1 MNIDYIQD
9 KINNQREKL
18 LKHKLYS
25 NIETIKDLQVFTENH
40 VYAVWDFMSLLKFL
54 QIKLT
59 STSLPWFPSENN
71 TTAKLINEIVAGEE
85 TDEDQNANPM
95 SHFEMYLNSIQEFGL
110 DTDEILNNISSLN
123 KLESI
128 EEDIDKLNIKEY
140 IKNFL
145 KFTFSVIKR
154 GYVHEVA
161 SVFTFGR
168 EDLIPDMFIPL
179 IEGINAENNDLD
191 KLIYYFKRHIEV
203 DGDLH
208 GPMSMEMLSYL
219 CNDEVKKI
227 SEASSISKEAL
238 LARISL
244 WDGIENEIKQRKKN
258 YEKA

>member
-1 MNIDYIQD
+1 MNSITQ
-9 KINNQREKL
+9 N
-18 LKHKLYS
+18 LKPLKNRLRNHSLYS
-25 NIETIKDLQVFTENH
+25 KIKDVDDLNIFSNAH

-54 QIKLT
+54 QINLT
-59 STSLPWFPSENN
+59 SISIPWFPSKNT

-85 TDEDQNANPM
+85 TDEDQEGQPV
-95 SHFEMYLNSIQEFGL
+95 SHFEMYIDSIEEFGL
-110 DTDEILNNISSLN
+110 NTSEIINNLNTLNNI
-123 KLESI
+123 ET
-128 EEDIDKLNIKEY
+128 IDKDIEKLDIKSY
-140 IKNFL
+140 VKDFL

-154 GYVHEVA
+154 GKIHEVA

-179 IEGINAENNDLD
+179 IEGINSENNDLN

-203 DGDLH
+203 DGDMH

-219 CNDEVKKI
+219 CNNDPSKI
-227 SEASSISKEAL
+227 SESALIAEKAL

-244 WDGIENEIKQRKKN
+244 WDGIENEIKTKKNN

>member
-1 MNIDYIQD
+1 MNSITQ
-9 KINNQREKL
+9 NLEP
-18 LKHKLYS
+18 LKNRLRNHSLYS
-25 NIETIKDLQVFTENH
+25 KIKDVDDLNIFSNAH

-54 QIKLT
+54 QINLT
-59 STSLPWFPSENN
+59 SISIPWFPSKNT

-85 TDEDQNANPM
+85 TDEDQEGQPV
-95 SHFEMYLNSIQEFGL
+95 SHFEMYIDSIEEFGL
-110 DTDEILNNISSLN
+110 NTSEIINNLNTLNNI
-123 KLESI
+123 ET
-128 EEDIDKLNIKEY
+128 IDKDIEKLDIKSY
-140 IKNFL
+140 VKDFL

-154 GYVHEVA
+154 GKIHEVA

-179 IEGINAENNDLD
+179 IEGINSENIDLN

-203 DGDLH
+203 DGDMH

-219 CNDEVKKI
+219 CNNDPSKI
-227 SEASSISKEAL
+227 SESALIAEKAL

-244 WDGIENEIKQRKKN
+244 WDGIENEIKTKKNN

>member
-1 MNIDYIQD
+1 MNSITQ
-9 KINNQREKL
+9 NLEP
-18 LKHKLYS
+18 LKNRLRNHSLYS
-25 NIETIKDLQVFTENH
+25 KIKDVDDLNIFSNAH

-54 QIKLT
+54 QINLT
-59 STSLPWFPSENN
+59 SISIPWFPSKNT

-85 TDEDQNANPM
+85 TDEDQQGQPV
-95 SHFEMYLNSIQEFGL
+95 SHFEMYIDSIEEFGL
-110 DTDEILNNISSLN
+110 NTSEIINNLNTLNNI
-123 KLESI
+123 ET
-128 EEDIDKLNIKEY
+128 IDKDIEKLDIKSY
-140 IKNFL
+140 VKDFL

-154 GYVHEVA
+154 GKIHEVA

-179 IEGINAENNDLD
+179 IEGINSENNDLN

-203 DGDLH
+203 DGDMH

-219 CNDEVKKI
+219 CNNDPSKI
-227 SEASSISKEAL
+227 SESALIAEKAL

-244 WDGIENEIKQRKKN
+244 WDGIENEIKTKKNN

>member
-1 MNIDYIQD
+1 MNSITQ
-9 KINNQREKL
+9 NLEP
-18 LKHKLYS
+18 LKNRLRNHSLYS
-25 NIETIKDLQVFTENH
+25 KIKDVDDLNIFSNAH

-54 QIKLT
+54 QINLT
-59 STSLPWFPSENN
+59 SISIPWFPSKNT

-85 TDEDQNANPM
+85 TDEDQEGQPV
-95 SHFEMYLNSIQEFGL
+95 SHFEMYIDSIEEFGL
-110 DTDEILNNISSLN
+110 TTSEIINNLNTLNNI
-123 KLESI
+123 ET
-128 EEDIDKLNIKEY
+128 IDKDIEKLDIKSY
-140 IKNFL
+140 VKDFL

-154 GYVHEVA
+154 GKIHEVA

-179 IEGINAENNDLD
+179 IEGINSENNDLN

-203 DGDLH
+203 DGDMH

-219 CNDEVKKI
+219 CNNDPSKI
-227 SEASSISKEAL
+227 SESALIAEKAL

-244 WDGIENEIKQRKKN
+244 WDGIENEIKTKKNN

>member
-1 MNIDYIQD
+1 MNSITQ
-9 KINNQREKL
+9 NLEP
-18 LKHKLYS
+18 LKNRLRNHSLYS
-25 NIETIKDLQVFTENH
+25 KIKDVDDLNIFSNAH

-54 QIKLT
+54 QINLT
-59 STSLPWFPSENN
+59 SISIPWFPSKNT

-85 TDEDQNANPM
+85 TDEDQEGQPV
-95 SHFEMYLNSIQEFGL
+95 SHFEMYIDSIEEFGL
-110 DTDEILNNISSLN
+110 NTSEIINNLNTLNNIETIN
-123 KLESI
+123 KDI
-128 EEDIDKLNIKEY
+128 ERLNIKSY
-140 IKNFL
+140 VKDFL

-154 GYVHEVA
+154 GKIHEVA

-179 IEGINAENNDLD
+179 IEGINSENNDLN

-203 DGDLH
+203 DGDMH

-219 CNDEVKKI
+219 CNNDPSKI
-227 SEASSISKEAL
+227 SESALIAEKAL

-244 WDGIENEIKQRKKN
+244 WDGIENEIKTKKNN

>member
-1 MNIDYIQD
+1 MNDIVQNLEPLKD
-9 KINNQREKL
+9 K
-18 LKHKLYS
+18 LKNHPLYS
-25 NIETIKDLQVFTENH
+25 SISDVEDLKIFSKAH

-59 STSLPWFPSENN
+59 STSLPWFPSKNT

-85 TDEDQNANPM
+85 TDEDQNGKPM
-95 SHFEMYLNSIQEFGL
+95 SHFEMYIDSIQEFGIN
-110 DTDEILNNISSLN
+110 TNKILNNIHSLDN
-123 KLESI
+123 LDSI
-128 EEDIDKLNIKEY
+128 EDDLDRLDIEDY
-140 IKNFL
+140 VKNFL

-154 GYVHEVA
+154 GNVHEVA

-179 IEGINAENNDLD
+179 IEGINAENNDLN

-203 DGDLH
+203 DGDMH

-219 CNDEVKKI
+219 CDNDPQKIADSISI
-227 SEASSISKEAL
+227 SEEAL

-244 WDGIENEIKQRKKN
+244 WNGIETEIKQRKKN

>member
-1 MNIDYIQD
+1 MNDIVQNLEPLKD
-9 KINNQREKL
+9 K
-18 LKHKLYS
+18 LKNHPLYS
-25 NIETIKDLQVFTENH
+25 SISDVEDLKIFSKAH

-59 STSLPWFPSENN
+59 STSLPWFPSKNT

-85 TDEDQNANPM
+85 TDEDQNGKAM
-95 SHFEMYLNSIQEFGL
+95 SHFEMYIDSIQEFGINTNKILSNINSL
-110 DTDEILNNISSLN
+110 DNLD
-123 KLESI
+123 SI
-128 EEDIDKLNIKEY
+128 EDDLDRLDIEDY
-140 IKNFL
+140 VKNFL

-154 GYVHEVA
+154 GNIHEVA

-179 IEGINAENNDLD
+179 IEGINTENNDLN

-203 DGDLH
+203 DGDMH

-219 CNDEVKKI
+219 CDNDPQKIADSISI
-227 SEASSISKEAL
+227 SEEAL

-244 WDGIENEIKQRKKN
+244 WNGIETEIKQRKKN

>member
-1 MNIDYIQD
+1 MNSISQ
-9 KINNQREKL
+9 NLEP
-18 LKHKLYS
+18 LKNRLRNHSLYS
-25 NIETIKDLQVFTENH
+25 KIKDVDDLNIFSNAH

-54 QIKLT
+54 QINLT
-59 STSLPWFPSENN
+59 SISIPWFPSKNT

-85 TDEDQNANPM
+85 TDEDQEGQPV
-95 SHFEMYLNSIQEFGL
+95 SHFEMYIDSIEEFGL
-110 DTDEILNNISSLN
+110 NTSEIINNLNTLNNI
-123 KLESI
+123 
-128 EEDIDKLNIKEY
+128 DTIDKDIEKLDIKSY
-140 IKNFL
+140 VKDFL

-154 GYVHEVA
+154 GKIHEVA

-179 IEGINAENNDLD
+179 IEGINSENNDLN

-203 DGDLH
+203 DGDMH

-219 CNDEVKKI
+219 CNNDPSKI
-227 SEASSISKEAL
+227 SESALIAEKAL

-244 WDGIENEIKQRKKN
+244 WDGIENEIKQRKNN

>member
-1 MNIDYIQD
+1 MNNIIQNLEPLKD
-9 KINNQREKL
+9 KLRNHSLYNN
-18 LKHKLYS
+18 
-25 NIETIKDLQVFTENH
+25 IKDVEDLKIFSNAH

-59 STSLPWFPSENN
+59 STSLPWFPSNN
-71 TTAKLINEIVAGEE
+71 TITAKLINEIVAGEE
-85 TDEDQNANPM
+85 TDEDQDANPM
-95 SHFEMYLNSIQEFGL
+95 SHFEMYINSIQEFGL
-110 DTDEILNNISSLN
+110 DTDEILDNINSLN
-123 KLESI
+123 NLESI

-140 IKNFL
+140 VKNFL

-154 GYVHEVA
+154 GNVHEVA

-179 IEGINAENNDLD
+179 IEGINAENNDLN

-203 DGDLH
+203 DGDMH

-219 CNDEVKKI
+219 CNDETKKI
-227 SEASSISKEAL
+227 SEASSVSKEAL
-238 LARISL
+238 LARILL
-244 WDGIENEIKQRKKN
+244 WDGIENEIKKRKKD